1 MEGLKNMQLLRLQAG
16 GQATAKITVDYD
28 RSGFLSERGIRRR
41 RYLEE
46 KEKKEKEEEE
56 RHREQERREEE
67 RKREE
72 ELKAK
77 VIFGHH

>member
-1 MEGLKNMQLLRLQAG
+1 MEGLKNTQLLRLQAG

-56 RHREQERREEE
+56 RLKEEE
-67 RKREE
+67 RRVEEKKREE

-77 VIFGHH
+77 VIIGHH